1 MVSNQFAVGGLAEL
15 DQLMK
20 SLPAKIE
27 KNVLKGAL
35 RAGQKVMLQGAKNHL
50 SEVTKRDSGALEN
63 ILRIR
68 LARKAE
74 RFGWVRSYL
83 VAGDKYAFYSHMVEF
98 GTASFYSGAGK
109 TVGAPYVIAAQA
121 KKSLFFGGEAK
132 EVVLHPG
139 IKPKPF
145 MRPAMD
151 EQAENSLKAMIQFM
165 QKRIP
170 KELQK
175 AEA

>member
-1 MVSNQFAVGGLAEL
+1 
-15 DQLMK
+15 
-20 SLPAKIE
+20 
-27 KNVLKGAL
+27 
-35 RAGQKVMLQGAKNHL
+35 
-50 SEVTKRDSGALEN
+50 
-63 ILRIR
+63 
-68 LARKAE
+68 
-74 RFGWVRSYL
+74 
-83 VAGDKYAFYSHMVEF
+83 MVEF

-109 TVGAPYVIAAQA
+109 TIGAPYVIAPQV
-121 KKSLFFGGEAK
+121 KKSLFFGGVAK
-132 EVVLHPG
+132 EAVLHPG

-151 EQAENSLKAMIQFM
+151 EQAENSLKAMIQYM